1 VNVTNGVAHIIQGSI
16 MKFAICQELFEDT
29 PWEEQC
35 RIISEAGYTG
45 IEVAP
50 FCIADDLS
58 TVSQST
64 LLELRQTAERFGLE
78 IIGLHWLLAKTE
90 GLYLTSP
97 DESIRNATAEYLK
110 LLARTCATLGGR
122 VLVFGS
128 PFQRNLLPGVT
139 TQQAMDYAA
148 EVFREAMPVFAEHD
162 VVLCMEPLTT
172 KETDFVNTC
181 AEAVELMKL
190 VDHAAFVL
198 HQDVKAMLGAE
209 LDSIPELIHRYHEV
223 CGHFHVNDTNL
234 LGPGM
239 GETDY
244 HPILKALLEVGYDG
258 WISVEVFDYSP
269 GAEKITKKSLEYMR
283 QILGDLQGD

>member
-1 VNVTNGVAHIIQGSI
+1 MRA
-16 MKFAICQELFEDT
+16 
-29 PWEEQC
+29 
-35 RIISEAGYTG
+35 
-45 IEVAP
+45 
-50 FCIADDLS
+50 
-58 TVSQST
+58 
-64 LLELRQTAERFGLE
+64 TALQRFGLE

-97 DESIRNATAEYLK
+97 EPAVREATVDYLK
-110 LLARTCATLGGR
+110 LLARTCAVLGGR

-128 PFQRNLLPGVT
+128 PFQRSLLPGVSPA
-139 TQQAMDYAA
+139 QALNFAA
-148 EVFREAMPVFAEHD
+148 EIFRDAMPALAEQN

-172 KETDFVNTC
+172 KETDFINTC
-181 AEAVELMKL
+181 AEAIELKEL
-190 VDHAAFVL
+190 VDHPAFLL

-209 LDSIPELIHRYHEV
+209 QDSVPDLIHRYRDV

-244 HPILKALLEVGYDG
+244 HPILKALLDVQYDG

-269 GAEKITKKSLEYMR
+269 GAEKIAKKSLNYMK
-283 QILGDLQGD
+283 QILSDLKAS

>member
-1 VNVTNGVAHIIQGSI
+1 

-35 RIISEAGYTG
+35 RIIAETGYTG

-50 FCIADDLS
+50 FAIAEDVRS
-58 TVSQST
+58 VSDET
-64 LLELRQTAERFGLE
+64 LQQLRQTAEQHGLE

-97 DESIRNATAEYLK
+97 DAAVRSATADYLK
-110 LLARTCATLGGR
+110 LLARICHVLGGK

-139 TQQAMDYAA
+139 SEQALDYAT
-148 EVFREAMPVFAEHD
+148 EVFRSAMPTFAEND
-162 VVLCMEPLTT
+162 VQLCMEPLTK
-172 KETDFVNTC
+172 KETDFINTC
-181 AEAVELMKL
+181 AEAVELMQR
-190 VDHAAFVL
+190 VDHEAFVL

-209 LDSIPELIHRYHEV
+209 TDSIPELIHRHKDI

-239 GETDY
+239 GDTDY
-244 HPILKALLEVGYDG
+244 HPILKALRDVEYDG

-269 GAEKITKKSLEYMR
+269 GAEKIAKKSLQYMR
-283 QILGDLQGD
+283 DVLNDLDADD